1 MAREEALPL
10 QQHSSGPFM
19 GRIQSSIGL
28 ITGTDI
34 AGTVDQLIA
43 ISGQPRD
50 RLLSRTET
58 LQREQTAL
66 AELTASVIGVQLAGK
81 QLANTATFRSRNV
94 ESSDSAVLSGT
105 AGSKATPG
113 SYAVR
118 TLATATTHSIGS
130 LKSFTATDQ
139 ALGYSGTIRVNP
151 NGGTIDK
158 SAALSGLNGGRG
170 VEGGVIRV
178 TDRSGASTDIDL
190 SSAQT
195 VDDVITL
202 INDAAI
208 GVRATTS
215 GNSLV
220 LTDQTGSTVSNLIVE
235 QLGSEETAAD
245 LGIWGVDVASSTA
258 VGNAIELASG
268 VSVLRGAALTELN
281 GGSGVGPLGSLDVTL
296 SDGSTAAIDLS
307 AATTTSEVIDAID
320 ASGLALIVRVNDA
333 GNGLQ
338 LRDVSGGAGNFT
350 ATSADSTAADLGINT
365 STGGDFIVGSNLNLQ
380 TVTTD
385 TLLADLNQGQG
396 VTSGSFTITDSNGN
410 IGAVNL
416 TVQNITTAG
425 ELIDAINDLGIGVSA
440 SLNDAGDGIAVV
452 DTGVG
457 ARTLKIEDSGSGTA
471 AADLGIAGT
480 ATNTTVAG
488 QSVSALVG
496 TQAGVIIIE
505 ATDNLETLVTKFND
519 SARYGEAAIQTN
531 EDGAFSFSVRSSK
544 GGSDG
549 QIAINSI
556 GFDLDLRTNSQGRDA
571 TIGLSSD
578 GGVER
583 FLSSSDGV
591 FYIDSNLANSNAIT
605 ALTLLSE
612 VASGLDQGSFTIADS
627 AGVKSAINVAVEGI
641 STVGELIDAI
651 DKLGI
656 GVDAMIKD
664 DGSGIAIVDTA
675 GGSNTL
681 TIEDVGN
688 GTFAENLGIAGQAST
703 QTVAGLSV
711 SALVGTGQS
720 ADTSEESSG
729 LVLTLKGLSD
739 SPITITVEEDPD
751 NAVSAVKS
759 FADQFNLLIEKLD
772 SLTFYDEVTEE
783 VGLLFGSSEA
793 LRIRS
798 SYNRLLTGSISS
810 AGSFKSI
817 GQVGLQFDED
827 GKLEFNADEL
837 TEALQEG
844 QLDVEAFFASDSS
857 GLSDRLDRLAE
868 AIAGESSSM
877 LINRSK
883 TLSGQVEFNNSRI
896 EGMNARLDAERERLL
911 LQFYRMEEAIAKI
924 QTNQAAI
931 NQIQPITL

>member
-1 MAREEALPL
+1 MAREEAEPL
-10 QQHSSGPFM
+10 QKHPSGSFM

-50 RLLSRTET
+50 RLLSRTDT

-81 QLANTATFRSRNV
+81 QLANTATFRSRSV
-94 ESSDSAVLSGT
+94 ESSDSAILSGT
-105 AGSKATPG
+105 AGSKATPAI
-113 SYAVR
+113 YAVR
-118 TLATATTHSIGS
+118 TLSTAATHSIGS

-139 ALGYSGTIRVNP
+139 ALGYSGTLRVNP
-151 NGGTIDK
+151 DGGTIDK

-178 TDRSGASTDIDL
+178 TDRLGASTDIDL

-195 VDDVITL
+195 INDVITS

-208 GVRATTS
+208 GVRASTS

-220 LTDQTGSTVSNLIVE
+220 LTDQTGSTASNLIVE

-245 LGIWGVDVASSTA
+245 LGIWGVDAASSTA
-258 VGNAIELASG
+258 VGNALELASG
-268 VSVLRGAALTELN
+268 VSTLRGAALTELN

-296 SDGSTAAIDLS
+296 SDGSAAAIDLS

-320 ASGLALIVRVNDA
+320 ASGLSLIVKVNDA
-333 GNGLQ
+333 GNGFQ
-338 LRDVSGGAGNFT
+338 LRDVSGGAGTFS
-350 ATSADSTAADLGINT
+350 ATSVDSTAADLGINT
-365 STGGDFIVGSNLNLQ
+365 LTTGDFIVGSNLNLQ
-380 TVTTD
+380 TVAAD

-396 VTSGSFTITDSNGN
+396 VTSGSFTVTDSNGN
-410 IGAVNL
+410 VGAVNL

-452 DTGVG
+452 DTGGG
-457 ARTLKIEDSGSGTA
+457 AQTLQIEDSGSGTA

-496 TQAGVIIIE
+496 TQAGVITIE
-505 ATDNLETLVTKFND
+505 ATDTLETLVTKFND
-519 SARYGEAAIQTN
+519 SARYGEASIQTN
-531 EDGAFSFSVRSSK
+531 EDGTYSFSVRSSK

-549 QIAINSI
+549 RIAINTI
-556 GFDLDLRTNSQGRDA
+556 GFDLDLRTNSQGLDA
-571 TIGLSSD
+571 TIALSID

-591 FYIDSNLANSNAIT
+591 FDIDGNLAGSIAIT
-605 ALTLLSE
+605 ALTPLSE
-612 VASGLDQGSFTIADS
+612 VASGLDQGSFTITDS
-627 AGVKSAINVAVEGI
+627 GGAKSAINVAVEGI

-656 GVDAMIKD
+656 GVDAKIND

-688 GTFAENLGIAGQAST
+688 GTFAANLGIAGQAST

-711 SALVGTGQS
+711 PALVGTGQS

-729 LVLTLKGLSD
+729 LVLTLKDISD

-751 NAVSAVKS
+751 NSVSAVKS

-772 SLTFYDEVTEE
+772 SLTFYDEATEE

-810 AGSFKSI
+810 AGSLKSI
-817 GQVGLQFDED
+817 GQVGLQFNED
-827 GKLEFNADEL
+827 GKLDFNADEL
-837 TEALQEG
+837 TEALKDG

-868 AIAGESSSM
+868 TIAGESSSM
-877 LINRSK
+877 LINRSN
-883 TLSGQVEFNNSRI
+883 TLSGQVEFNTSRI
-896 EGMNARLDAERERLL
+896 EGMNIRLDAERERLL

>member
-1 MAREEALPL
+1 
-10 QQHSSGPFM
+10 M

-81 QLANTATFRSRNV
+81 QLANTSTFRSRRV

-118 TLATATTHSIGS
+118 TLSTAATHSIGS

-151 NGGTIDK
+151 GGGTIDK
-158 SAALSGLNGGRG
+158 SAALSELNGGRG

-195 VDDVITL
+195 IDDVITS

-208 GVRATTS
+208 GVRASTS

-220 LTDQTGSTVSNLIVE
+220 LTDQTGSTASNLIVE

-245 LGIWGVDVASSTA
+245 LGIWGVDVASSSA
-258 VGNAIELASG
+258 VGNALELASG
-268 VSVLRGAALTELN
+268 VSVLRGASLSELN

-320 ASGLALIVRVNDA
+320 ASGLSLIVKVNDA
-333 GNGLQ
+333 GNGFQ
-338 LRDVSGGAGNFT
+338 LRDVSGGSGTFS
-350 ATSADSTAADLGINT
+350 ATSVDSTAADLGINT
-365 STGGDFIVGSNLNLQ
+365 STIGDFIVGSNLNLQ
-380 TVTTD
+380 TVTND

-396 VTSGSFTITDSNGN
+396 VTSGSFTVTDSNGN

-425 ELIDAINDLGIGVSA
+425 DLIDAINDLGIGVSA
-440 SLNDAGDGIAVV
+440 SLNDAGDGIVVV
-452 DTGVG
+452 DTGGG
-457 ARTLKIEDSGSGTA
+457 AQTLQIEDSGSGTA

-496 TQAGVIIIE
+496 TQAGVITIE
-505 ATDNLETLVTKFND
+505 ATDTLETLVTKLND

-531 EDGAFSFSVRSSK
+531 EDGTYSFSVRSSV

-549 QIAINSI
+549 RIAINTT
-556 GFDLDLRTNSQGRDA
+556 GLDLDLRTNSQGRDA
-571 TIGLSSD
+571 TIALSID

-591 FYIDSNLANSNAIT
+591 FDIDSNPAGSNAIT
-605 ALTLLSE
+605 ALTPLSE
-612 VASGLDQGSFTIADS
+612 VASGLDQGSFTITDS

-651 DKLGI
+651 DSLGI
-656 GVDAMIKD
+656 GVDAKIND
-664 DGSGIAIVDTA
+664 DGSGIAIVDTV

-688 GTFAENLGIAGQAST
+688 GKFAANLGIAGQAST

-711 SALVGTGQS
+711 SALLGTGQS
-720 ADTSEESSG
+720 SDLSEESSG
-729 LVLTLKGLSD
+729 LVLTLKDISD

-772 SLTFYDEVTEE
+772 SLTFYDEATEE

-810 AGSFKSI
+810 AGSLKSI
-817 GQVGLQFDED
+817 GQVGLQFNED
-827 GKLEFNADEL
+827 GKLDFNADEL
-837 TEALQEG
+837 TEALKDG

-868 AIAGESSSM
+868 TIAGESSSM
-877 LINRSK
+877 LINRSN
-883 TLSGQVEFNNSRI
+883 TLSGQVEFNTSRI